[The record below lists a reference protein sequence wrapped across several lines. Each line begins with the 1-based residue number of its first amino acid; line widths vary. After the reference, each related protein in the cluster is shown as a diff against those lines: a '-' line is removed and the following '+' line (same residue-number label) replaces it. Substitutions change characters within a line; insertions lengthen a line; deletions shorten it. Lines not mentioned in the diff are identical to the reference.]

1 MTVADPL
8 VVRVLDGDDLE
19 GISLVSAQAFDPIYG
34 EAWSAGQYLSTF
46 ALPGF
51 HVRGVSDP
59 DTRRLVGFA
68 ISRVILD
75 ESELLLLAVVPDWRG
90 RGVGKMLIDDW
101 LAVGRERAAHRFFL
115 EVRHD
120 NPARQLYLKSG
131 FAACALRPNY
141 YRGTDGQVRDAITM
155 EHTII

>member
-1 MTVADPL
+1 VTAAGPW

-19 GISLVSAQAFDPIYG
+19 GISLVSSQAFDPIYG

-51 HVRGVSDP
+51 HVRGVSAP
-59 DTRRLVGFA
+59 DTGRLVGFS

-90 RGVGKMLIDDW
+90 RGVGKSLINDW
-101 LAVGRERAAHRFFL
+101 LAVGRDRAAHRFFL
-115 EVRHD
+115 EVRRD
-120 NPARQLYLKSG
+120 NPAQQLYVKSG
-131 FAACALRPNY
+131 FAACAVRPNY
-141 YRGTDGQVRDAITM
+141 YRGADGKVRDAITM
-155 EHTII
+155 ERTII